1 MAALSL
7 ADMYLMSPYM
17 LEQGIIKT
25 IQEESQLADT
35 LKFENIEAI
44 TVQTYR
50 SGKLNPVS
58 WRKINEAFGSVLQ
71 GKPEPVTAG
80 IFSFGNN
87 IDVDYL
93 IKRDKTPKI
102 VDPMTQQVDDTIVA
116 MARQFNDAWVNND
129 PSKDPQAIT
138 GVRHMINEEFP
149 GQKICANPAGSSVL
163 DLSPTGAN
171 YATNISIFF
180 LQLDKAIKAI
190 DGGQPNFA
198 VCNSTFLT
206 HFTALLRDSGYL
218 KTTEDSIG
226 RKFVDYNGIKFID
239 AGNTYEDTD
248 SNGLDIP
255 VITNKE
261 LYDGSIDLSNGNA
274 TSIMFVRQDKKH
286 YQPWQFEPLSAENIG
301 LLDDGVHERTI
312 VKWDIGHIVTHKRSL
327 SWLTGLKFI

>member
-1 MAALSL
+1 MAALTL

-35 LKFENIEAI
+35 LKFENIEAL

-50 SGKLNPVS
+50 SGKLKPVS
-58 WRKINEAFGSVLQ
+58 WRKINDPFGSVIQ

-80 IFSFGNN
+80 IFSFGNS

-93 IKRDKTPKI
+93 VKRDKTPKI

-116 MARQFNDAWVNND
+116 MARQFNDAWVNNE
-129 PSKDPQAIT
+129 PTKDPNAIT
-138 GVRHMINEEFP
+138 GVRYMINEEFP
-149 GQKICANPAGSSVL
+149 GQKICANPAGNAVL
-163 DLSPTGAN
+163 DLTPTGAN
-171 YATNISIFF
+171 YATNISVFF

-190 DGGQPNFA
+190 DGGAPNFA

-226 RKFVDYNGIKFID
+226 RKFIDYNGIKFID
-239 AGNTYEDTD
+239 AGNTYEDMD
-248 SNGLDIP
+248 ANGLDIP

-261 LYDGSIDLSNGNA
+261 LYDGTLDLSNGTA

-286 YQPWQFEPLSAENIG
+286 YQPWQFEALSAENIG
-301 LLDDGVHERTI
+301 MLDDGVHERTI
-312 VKWDIGHIVTHKRSL
+312 VKWDVGHIVTHKRSL
-327 SWLTGLKFI
+327 SWLTGMKFI

>member
-93 IKRDKTPKI
+93 VKRDKTPKI

-138 GVRHMINEEFP
+138 GVRHMINTEFS
-149 GQKICANPAGSSVL
+149 GQKICANPAGNAVL
-163 DLSPTGAN
+163 DLTPTGAN

-248 SNGLDIP
+248 ANGLDIP
-255 VITNKE
+255 VITDKE